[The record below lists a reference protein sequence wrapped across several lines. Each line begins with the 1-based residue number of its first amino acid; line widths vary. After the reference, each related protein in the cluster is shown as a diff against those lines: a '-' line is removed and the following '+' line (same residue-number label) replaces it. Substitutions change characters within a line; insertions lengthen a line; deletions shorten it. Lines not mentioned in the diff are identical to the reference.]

1 MGDGFILR
9 CEKCGTEN
17 SYLQGIGFMYHSFL
31 KRTKEDVIKVKF
43 GKEAQT
49 FITENPDCGFD
60 ARNEVYLCP
69 KCEYIKQGVDFRMKT
84 VDKEYKKTYRCGKCK
99 KAEMKPI
106 KLDTMRQYE
115 RLSRVPCPKC
125 NDKGKKNIGM
135 MMWD

>member
-1 MGDGFILR
+1 MGIGVFVLPANILKCANRNRVVNSMGDGFILR

-31 KRTKEDVIKVKF
+31 KRTKEDVIKGKF

-99 KAEMKPI
+99 KAAG
-106 KLDTMRQYE
+106 R
-115 RLSRVPCPKC
+115 SAA
-125 NDKGKKNIGM
+125 
-135 MMWD
+135 